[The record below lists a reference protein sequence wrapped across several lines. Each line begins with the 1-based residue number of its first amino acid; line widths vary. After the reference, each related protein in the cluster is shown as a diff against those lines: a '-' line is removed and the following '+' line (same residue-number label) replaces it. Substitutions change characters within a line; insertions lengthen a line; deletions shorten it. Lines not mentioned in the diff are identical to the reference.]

1 MELTINNKVYEFKFN
16 MKFMREVNKRYAKEI
31 DKGVKKNIGLNYIV
45 AGILDRD
52 IETLVDVLYTSCV
65 TDPRITKPEID
76 AFIDDEC
83 EDIDALFEEVKD
95 FLGKANATKKAVKNL
110 QEMIENEKKKAQ
122 N

>member
-16 MKFMREVNKRYAKEI
+16 MKFMRDVNKRYAKEI

-52 IETLVDVLYTSCV
+52 IETLVDVLYTSC
-65 TDPRITKPEID
+65 TTEPRITKPEID

-83 EDIDALFEEVKD
+83 EDIEAVFDQVKEG
-95 FLGKANATKKAVKNL
+95 FLSANATKSATMMMLKAL
-110 QEMIENEKKKAQ
+110 EEQENQA